1 MYEGAKGGKVG
12 AKALWILRSSR
23 TFLCCVPKRE
33 EKTARKKKMNEN
45 LSRAMKLWLFLPF
58 APATAGGNKKGL

>member
-1 MYEGAKGGKVG
+1 MDFTIIENFFMLCAKKRGK
-12 AKALWILRSSR
+12 
-23 TFLCCVPKRE
+23 
-33 EKTARKKKMNEN
+33 KTARKKKMNEN